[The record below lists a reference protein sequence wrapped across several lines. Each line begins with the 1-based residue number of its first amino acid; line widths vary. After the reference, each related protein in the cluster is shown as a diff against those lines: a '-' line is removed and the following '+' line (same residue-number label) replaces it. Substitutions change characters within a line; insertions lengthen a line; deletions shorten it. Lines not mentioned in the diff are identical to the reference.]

1 MDDTQKI
8 LAALGYPIGI
18 IALIMAIIERKD
30 KDMKFHAFQGLF
42 YNIAFAVILILWN
55 IIAGATLFV
64 GVGLILFALVP
75 LLWIAFVVIAIVYAV
90 KAYKGQRFHVP
101 VIGKWAQNIAYKR

>member
-8 LAALGYPIGI
+8 IAALGYPIGI
-18 IALIMAIIERKD
+18 IALVMAIIERKD
-30 KDMKFHAFQGLF
+30 KDVKFHAFQGLF

-55 IIAGATLFV
+55 VIAGATLFV

-75 LLWIAFVVIAIVYAV
+75 LLWIAFFVVAIIYAV
-90 KAYKGQRFHVP
+90 KTYKKQKFMVP
-101 VIGKWAQNIAYKR
+101 LLGKWAHNIAYKK

>member
-90 KAYKGQRFHVP
+90 KAYKGQKFHIP
-101 VIGKWAQNIAYKR
+101 VIGKWAHNIAYKR